1 MARQTR
7 WAVAVV
13 LLAALAVP
21 LHGRAAQTE
30 QAEKAQP
37 KVQQASR
44 DTRRDG
50 NDRRP
55 WWKNPRDMA
64 EIGITAAQSKQID
77 DLFHAEIE
85 KMKPLR
91 ETVNELERALDE
103 TMRANTADI
112 SAFSRQVQKIE
123 GKRAELNTM
132 RTVMLY
138 RMRRVL
144 DAEQNAK
151 LLAMWDRQQAERRK
165 QDGDRRH

>member
-13 LLAALAVP
+13 LLAALAAP
-21 LHGRAAQTE
+21 LHGRGPQTD
-30 QAEKAQP
+30 QTAQP
-37 KVQQASR
+37 KVEQASR
-44 DTRRDG
+44 DARRDG

-64 EIGITAAQSKQID
+64 EIGLTSEQSTTID
-77 DLFHAEIE
+77 RIFHDEIE

-91 ETVNELERALDE
+91 QTVNDLERALDE

-144 DAEQNAK
+144 NAEQNAK

>member
-1 MARQTR
+1 MARHTR
-7 WAVAVV
+7 WALAVLV
-13 LLAALAVP
+13 AALATP
-21 LHGRAAQTE
+21 LQAGGP
-30 QAEKAQP
+30 QAEPPRPQA
-37 KVQQASR
+37 QQAKDS
-44 DTRRDG
+44 RRDG

-91 ETVNELERALDE
+91 DTVNELERALDE

-112 SAFSRQVQKIE
+112 SAFARQVQKIE

-144 DAEQNAK
+144 NADQNAK

>member
-13 LLAALAVP
+13 LLAALAAP
-21 LHGRAAQTE
+21 LHGRASQAEQT
-30 QAEKAQP
+30 EKAQP

-44 DTRRDG
+44 DNRRDG

-64 EIGITAAQSKQID
+64 EIGITAAQSKEID

-112 SAFSRQVQKIE
+112 SAFARQVQKIE

-144 DAEQNAK
+144 NADQNAK

>member
-7 WAVAVV
+7 WAVAAV
-13 LLAALAVP
+13 LLAALAAP
-21 LHGRAAQTE
+21 LHARGP
-30 QAEKAQP
+30 QAEKPDP
-37 KVQQASR
+37 KVQQVSR
-44 DTRRDG
+44 ESR
-50 NDRRP
+50 DRRP
-55 WWKNPRDMA
+55 WWKNPKDMA

-77 DLFHAEIE
+77 DLFHDEIE

-91 ETVNELERALDE
+91 LMVNELERALEE

-144 DAEQNAK
+144 NAEQNAK